1 MDLRARI
8 NNAALEVAQANNI
21 TAGHGTNSFKRM
33 TQAVFER
40 VQPQIKEAVDQ
51 QVKER
56 VDAERSRISQI
67 LDAEE
72 AHGREDTARRL
83 ALASDIGPDKAIEI
97 LDSTPKAQRSGPT
110 PLSVAMRGQSPN
122 ISADDGSADLSS
134 EENETALMAN
144 QILNAE

>member
-1 MDLRARI
+1 MDLRAQI
-8 NNAALEVAQANNI
+8 NNAALEVAQANKL

-33 TQAVFER
+33 AQAVFER
-40 VQPQIKEAVDQ
+40 VQPQLKEAVDQ
-51 QVKER
+51 QVTER
-56 VDAERSRISQI
+56 VEAERSRISQI

-97 LDSTPKAQRSGPT
+97 LDATPKAQRSGPT
-110 PLSVAMRGQSPN
+110 PLSVAMQGQSPN
-122 ISADDGSADLSS
+122 ISDDDGSADLSS
-134 EENETALMAN
+134 DESETVLMAN